1 MDARGLRDQSPV
13 LFLPSKRKIIMDS
26 TERVAIF
33 IDGSNFYHGLKAN
46 LDYSNIDFGKFC
58 NQLLGSRRLTRIYYY
73 NAPKNAKENPTGY
86 KQQQSFYNQI
96 KKVPFLELKLG
107 RLVIRNNIPIE
118 KGVDVLIT
126 VDLIKYARNNAY
138 DTAILVSGDGDFA
151 PALEF
156 LKEFGKHIEN
166 AYFSKGRSYHLS
178 NHSDCFIN
186 LDQFPWEELKL

>member
-13 LFLPSKRKIIMDS
+13 SFLPPRSKIIMDS

-46 LDYSNIDFGKFC
+46 LNCSNIDFEKFC
-58 NQLLGSRRLTRIYYY
+58 QNMLAGRRLTRIYYY
-73 NAPKNAKENPTGY
+73 NASKNAKENPSGH
-86 KQQQSFYNQI
+86 KQQQSFFNQI

-107 RLVIRNNIPIE
+107 RLVIRNNISIE

-166 AYFSKGRSYHLS
+166 AYFSKGRSFHLS
-178 NHSDCFIN
+178 NHSDRFIN
-186 LDQFPWEELKL
+186 LDQFPWEEFRL